1 MVGATDMSKDAAVLA
16 LLGMAGGSFGGAS
29 EPRPRGGMGSGLSPI
44 GPGGADGHGA
54 SREPPRDAVG
64 LSTVFVRRHPDTGWT
79 LMHYLAALGADDA
92 LAVLL
97 SHPMCPVDMMS
108 DHGSTPLD
116 LALLR
121 GHRVAARMLDRVR
134 ELRRLPSVEAKAWGE
149 QRARARGQAPAAA
162 TPIMPGSTAPK
173 PISSPGSTWP
183 PAGLSDGR
191 KRLSVA
197 AAALRQTLEQRA
209 AL

>member
-1 MVGATDMSKDAAVLA
+1 MTT
-16 LLGMAGGSFGGAS
+16 
-29 EPRPRGGMGSGLSPI
+29 
-44 GPGGADGHGA
+44 GHPNHRFE
-54 SREPPRDAVG
+54 SQRIFEEPPRDAVG

-121 GHRVAARMLDRVR
+121 GHRVAARMIFC
-134 ELRRLPSVEAKAWGE
+134 
-149 QRARARGQAPAAA
+149 ARGAPPAAR
-162 TPIMPGSTAPK
+162 TGQQRTGRRRPGAG
-173 PISSPGSTWP
+173 GSQH
-183 PAGLSDGR
+183 GDR
-191 KRLSVA
+191 
-197 AAALRQTLEQRA
+197 RQGQRA
-209 AL
+209 ADRRGGQASADLEVACRRRLALDVWSE